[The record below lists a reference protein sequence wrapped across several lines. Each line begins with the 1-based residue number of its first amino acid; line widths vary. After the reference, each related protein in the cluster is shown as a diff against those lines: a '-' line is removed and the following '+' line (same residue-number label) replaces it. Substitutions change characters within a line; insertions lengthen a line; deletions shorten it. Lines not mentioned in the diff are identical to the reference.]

1 VYYAVVAGK
10 LEGSGVCEAMM
21 LPQGGKGQRT
31 KVVASRLRPAAAT
44 SSSGRQVRT
53 VAYTAV
59 GACCESTHEINA
71 DMV

>member
-1 VYYAVVAGK
+1 
-10 LEGSGVCEAMM
+10 MM

-44 SSSGRQVRT
+44 SSSGGQVRT
-53 VAYTAV
+53 VGYTAV

-71 DMV
+71 NMV